1 MELNQQQKDA
11 LGRDLGAL
19 LQAYAPA
26 QSGGGGWEEVP
37 EEGFTWTG
45 YLGDFG
51 SSAFGILANL
61 SGAGGT
67 ILDWV
72 DGVEPDGTEK
82 NLRTLGRDGFNYI
95 ESIFEQVSEKLG
107 DDRPKVTQDQVL
119 KGFEDGD
126 FMPAVLFVRDSFPN
140 AAAYLASAFI
150 GAGIPLLI
158 SESERTLEERMS
170 NLGKGTGEATA
181 LDVGASILSAVVNVW
196 AERIPILKAGK
207 GLPDKGKMRVAAEAL
222 LRDLGWESA
231 GGATEEILTK
241 IGTDA
246 ELTSKGVGLA
256 AFFEALGGLGVS
268 PVAMG
273 GQLSRRNAQIKAREQ
288 LESVRENIISDLEA
302 ERANTTGRFK
312 KIQLT
317 NKIRNVKKHKTLA
330 SLLKDYP
337 EYDPTV
343 ELGDDPSVLEDQAP
357 EDDARE
363 DPSAQEDAAPTTEAE
378 ATAKAAERADQG
390 RVEPTLPGPQGR
402 PRRTIT
408 ISKENAEAFL
418 EQEGIDP
425 NNPPEWL
432 SVEDDGRLTITI
444 AERTA
449 EESVVEEIAR
459 IDAEIDSLMSQGKT
473 GGIFSDLLSRPER
486 DAKVRELQA
495 RKAELQKTL
504 QTGEGQ
510 RDAEG
515 RVVTPVTEGPAD
527 IDVPTWG
534 VEGEPT
540 LEPEGPEILPR
551 ADAES
556 TDRVDAALAEEER
569 AAAQA
574 KETGPLFGK
583 IRAERLR
590 QARERADR
598 AQAAEDERPGK
609 ATEEDLK
616 LTEISRIDEELAAL
630 ESQGVIPNKYITDS
644 TGELVLEGPTE
655 VERQAKIRELQARK
669 SELQSELQT
678 DKRSEEPVIE
688 TELGPS
694 NITTGDVE
702 LDNRVEEARDRRRAA
717 QARAQGLP
725 EPRVTADE
733 RLDRFE
739 QARDARRKE
748 QLDEERAEQE
758 DRRKQ
763 AEADEKARAAFD
775 ERQAAR
781 NKLEAEEQADSFI
794 LQFYNQRGTVTPGEI
809 KTRGAAIADE
819 IKREFGPEARRAFVD
834 RLDENINNLKAEW
847 AEEAAAEREAKAAGK
862 PAPTKAAPTQADATP
877 PAPETEL
884 TLEEFQ
890 AEYER
895 IKAEEGEQAAAD
907 YFAREAQRVATAAEA
922 APDDA
927 GETEAGPATPPPGPE
942 TAAPEGA
949 PAAPKKKKKSKKKAK
964 KKAAKKEPDLG
975 TAQDAAAAVDAD
987 KKEETPTRRER
998 NRPPRWRTKKD
1009 QSVQADLDGYPAVI
1023 SKVETTSVD
1032 KDGNEKVDSHYEA
1045 TYKTEKVV
1053 HDKTKQPVQWSD
1065 IATAQQWLENKFASK
1080 KVKEALAKAR
1090 RKAAWTQDSDTRW
1103 SKMIDGSSAVVTKE
1117 GDDFK
1122 VSYKGFDHPKK
1133 SFKTVE
1139 GAQRFLDNTYPKK
1152 RTRVKAGDVDAP
1164 KRRPTR
1170 VFDNPDPLPKAP
1182 EFTGQIKTE
1191 VDEGGNPVVWSYIN
1205 GEPFKKHS
1213 NKDAARRYLKGA
1225 TPDKIA
1231 KVYEQL
1237 AKREQI
1243 DEGKAA
1249 RAAKAAVSAGKKDAK
1264 AQARIK
1270 REAAKQAPQ
1279 ARQPKPLSPFN
1290 FSWSE
1295 WVAPK
1300 KTSAASKP
1308 NVEIKGNYEL
1318 SKAEDSEGYDISVTY
1333 PGREGEIVL
1342 FSVPN
1347 IDQAQII
1354 ADSIRAESPL
1364 FLEFLTE
1371 QAKNKN
1377 IDLIAVRDET
1387 AKEFGARNAALE
1399 KEIARLE
1406 GKQKTSGELAT
1417 LNDLKKQRKALKQ
1430 EAVRVAMPKSSTEA
1444 LNEWIDL
1451 LEDRGVLEAS
1461 GMDALD
1467 QVQETR
1473 AAEAEDAQGI
1483 DAQAAAYDDLK
1494 KKVTTNKVSNGEY
1507 ELTTEDG
1514 VRYKASKTEAGEWK
1528 VYISKVEDPD
1538 YYDDHNWEWDVTLPT
1553 LKEATAYVQEKD
1565 SEREPI
1571 GTLPEYQELLAEKL
1585 SVPSKK
1591 KFFDMGKRGNL
1602 RAATGVNLPGEP
1614 QAGSGIVFAER
1625 PELTILERGR
1635 INGFTEEDIA
1645 TLYLHNYQAINILDF
1660 NGNKDWGGSSR
1671 RQFGLEDLGPPKN
1684 KADLDARIDRA
1695 YKKYIE
1701 DFENA
1706 KDPITERTPREQLP
1720 TDEEIAT
1727 RTGAA
1732 KGLSDQEIEAY
1743 QQYKVKRAEMDA
1755 AGEGVP
1761 TLVET
1766 LEETEEE
1773 SVDER
1778 ADLIGQIKEDYI
1790 VLRDL
1795 VEAEETDVVAEILNN
1810 TPKKGGMSLSD
1821 LRELAKAI
1829 ASQEDSFQ
1837 FKSHKTKK
1845 KFAAQILEWATEEAV
1860 AEDIPSIEDES
1871 DFIVTDEDLGWYDI
1885 KESRSKSPAKGFD
1898 SPLQAS
1904 NALLSQMNSI
1914 WGKKATRRMME
1925 TGFIKILTLAEVR
1938 NLSNR
1943 YKKISTETNAF
1954 VDETDAKIIFI
1965 SDNIANNTNDAR
1977 GLILHE
1983 IGVHY
1988 GKRIF
1993 SGREFDQILDQL
2005 YKLNRDGDEVV
2016 QEAVNQVILNYTKN
2030 RKYPPVIGP
2039 PAVKKSDGTYVRH
2052 EKNSV
2057 LWEEVL
2063 AHVIQFK
2070 AADIKPTLWDR
2081 ITKAFVNF
2089 FKKITKPFD
2098 TNAEPEVD
2106 VNDITSLIQYAVGKV
2121 PSEALRD
2128 PDNDKLRQRYSS
2140 KKKYEFLKDSLVKD
2154 KVWHASPFAWTA
2166 PVIEKTEIGLQVGTL
2181 EAAAVAA
2188 VKSGAPEP
2196 VPYAGYIKIKNPL
2209 ELPDIGKWNIPVA
2222 WKNSI
2227 ESQDL
2232 LFHDGLDGPLGERIL
2247 NIITDWTDTKKV
2259 LKIYGKEQ
2267 EVGRTT
2273 FASEI
2278 RKAILDAGYDSIKY
2292 TNMYEDVFSTGY
2304 ILLED
2309 GQFKNATSLGFRE
2322 GQPAIS
2328 ESRGRRITKE
2338 VVENTQWAEK
2348 GRSSLLSGFKMI
2360 QKYIEPKMTLEGY
2373 RLLEKQ
2379 SMLMKGKKEEAHNFG
2394 RIMHD
2399 VLANVKGKKEKDA
2412 LTKFFETRG
2421 ASPDALPN
2429 RKIEY
2434 APFES
2439 VLRGTKPGPKNQ
2451 SKMTIR
2457 EAAVKAKD
2465 QIERLGQDA
2474 VDAGVLKE
2482 EQYEELKG
2490 QYLPRV
2496 YLKYVQSGQDRL
2508 GTGYMAGS
2516 MGYTRARKDEESFIE
2531 DLVSGRIKDPA
2542 YLASRYISMV
2552 GSDLATINYLN
2563 YIASDPANVGWV
2575 LPNQVVE
2582 IDGVS
2587 GTTVY
2592 FKNLSG
2598 EIRQRAAILREGGQ
2612 IDDAKKQ
2619 EAFANKIDKV
2629 IAKYPEIKNAD
2640 TRKYKR
2646 IPKSV
2651 RYGGMQGLWVD
2662 KIIWDDITQ
2671 QGAISSQNEVLNSI
2685 LHLFT
2690 RVQKAFKYTHVP
2702 MQVPA
2707 QARNAIS
2714 NTIFLNASGVP
2725 IWRIPSVLN
2734 NAMDNIVNN
2743 GKYMQ
2748 IARKYGIEQTTFA
2761 SEELGQIDKEFAKAT
2776 KDIAGM
2782 QTWSKLKIFMDKAN
2796 VFGRL
2801 YQKTEVLFKIAKIID
2816 LMENNGYNEVDAA
2829 MEANEALLDYSNV
2842 SPLIRTLRSMPLGSP
2857 FITFNAKALT
2867 QMIRNVKKHPIAT
2880 GKYLALPFVMAEVLM
2895 SQFDELDE
2903 EDVEALKAFLP
2914 EYAENNGNV
2923 FFLPYKDDNGKWVA
2937 FDMSY
2942 FLPWG
2947 AHFSVARDLANLEI
2961 GEAVKTIGVLGG
2973 PVQGLISGAQN
2984 VDPFTG
2990 QPIWNEN
2997 DTPHQQAQDIM
3008 MFMASYMIP
3017 PMLMPRNK
3025 AGDIA
3030 SGGGPLWKTMYA
3042 YDIIEG
3048 NIGKDGFTK
3057 YGELDA
3063 WLSWFGINTIKIG
3076 DYEMQNKAYW
3086 TQIKLTNIMKRA
3098 MKVMSDPNLT
3108 EEKRQELYDEYNK
3121 FATQTYLE
3129 IMEWSEKAQALA

>member
-11 LGRDLGAL
+11 IGRDLGAL
-19 LQAYAPA
+19 LKAYSPA
-26 QSGGGGWEEVP
+26 QSGGGGWEEAP

-170 NLGKGTGEATA
+170 NQGKTTGQATA

-196 AERIPILKAGK
+196 AERIPILKVGK
-207 GLPDKGKMRVAAEAL
+207 GLADKGKMRVAAEAL
-222 LRDLGWESA
+222 GRDLSWEFG

-246 ELTSKGVGLA
+246 ELTSEGVALSG
-256 AFFEALGGLGVS
+256 FFEALGGLGVS

-273 GQLSRRNAQIKAREQ
+273 GQLSRKSAQERAREQ

-302 ERANTTGRFK
+302 ERANTTGRLK

-317 NKIRNVKKHKTLA
+317 RKIKNVKKHKTLA

-343 ELGDDPSVLEDQAP
+343 ELGDDPSVLEDTEETIEEDESFQDPSVLLDQAP
-357 EDDARE
+357 
-363 DPSAQEDAAPTTEAE
+363 
-378 ATAKAAERADQG
+378 DQTG
-390 RVEPTLPGPQGR
+390 AGPQGR

-444 AERTA
+444 AEGTA

-510 RDAEG
+510 RDSEG
-515 RVVTPVTEGPAD
+515 RVVTPTLGGPAD
-527 IDVPTWG
+527 IDVPIWG

-569 AAAQA
+569 AAAQE
-574 KETGPLFGK
+574 KETGPLFPRT
-583 IRAERLR
+583 RAQRIK

-598 AQAAEDERPGK
+598 GK

-616 LTEISRIDEELAAL
+616 LTEE
-630 ESQGVIPNKYITDS
+630 
-644 TGELVLEGPTE
+644 
-655 VERQAKIRELQARK
+655 ARK
-669 SELQSELQT
+669 RADEGE
-678 DKRSEEPVIE
+678 RSEEPVIE

-702 LDNRVEEARDRRRAA
+702 LDNRLEEARDRRRAA
-717 QARAQGLP
+717 QARVQGLP

-733 RLDRFE
+733 GLDRFE

-758 DRRKQ
+758 DLRKQ
-763 AEADEKARAAFD
+763 AESDEKARAAFD

-781 NKLEAEEQADSFI
+781 NKLEAEEKADSFI

-847 AEEAAAEREAKAAGK
+847 AEEAAAEREAKAAEK

-964 KKAAKKEPDLG
+964 KKADKKEPDLG
-975 TAQDAAAAVDAD
+975 TAEDAAAAVADTD
-987 KKEETPTRRER
+987 KKEDREPPT
-998 NRPPRWRTKKD
+998 TKKKNRRPGWRPNE
-1009 QSVQADLDGYPAVI
+1009 DGSRSTGSLNGRPAVI

-1032 KDGNEKVDSHYEA
+1032 KDGKEKVDSHYEA
-1045 TYKTEKVV
+1045 SYDGEKVV
-1053 HDKTKQPVQWSD
+1053 NDRTKQPIEWAD

-1090 RKAAWTQDSDTRW
+1090 GKAAWTQDSDTRW

-1139 GAQRFLDNTYPKK
+1139 GAQRFLDNTYPKA
-1152 RTRVKAGDVDAP
+1152 RTRVKAEDVGAP
-1164 KRRPTR
+1164 KRGPTR

-1191 VDEGGNPVVWSYIN
+1191 VDEGGNPVVRSYIN

-1213 NKDAARRYLKGA
+1213 TKDAARRYLKGA

-1243 DEGKAA
+1243 DESKAA
-1249 RAAKAAVSAGKKDAK
+1249 RAAKVAVSAGKKDAE

-1295 WVAPK
+1295 WVADK
-1300 KTSAASKP
+1300 KTSAANKP

-1333 PGREGEIVL
+1333 PGKEGEIVL

-1354 ADSIRAESPL
+1354 ADSIRSESPL

-1406 GKQKTSGELAT
+1406 GKQKTSDEVAT

-1451 LEDRGVLEAS
+1451 LEDRGALEAS

-1494 KKVTTNKVSNGEY
+1494 KKVTTDKVSSGEY
-1507 ELTTEDG
+1507 ALTTEDG

-1565 SEREPI
+1565 SEREKI
-1571 GTLPEYQELLAEKL
+1571 GTLPEYQE
-1585 SVPSKK
+1585 
-1591 KFFDMGKRGNL
+1591 
-1602 RAATGVNLPGEP
+1602 
-1614 QAGSGIVFAER
+1614 
-1625 PELTILERGR
+1625 
-1635 INGFTEEDIA
+1635 
-1645 TLYLHNYQAINILDF
+1645 
-1660 NGNKDWGGSSR
+1660 
-1671 RQFGLEDLGPPKN
+1671 
-1684 KADLDARIDRA
+1684 
-1695 YKKYIE
+1695 
-1701 DFENA
+1701 
-1706 KDPITERTPREQLP
+1706 
-1720 TDEEIAT
+1720 
-1727 RTGAA
+1727 
-1732 KGLSDQEIEAY
+1732 
-1743 QQYKVKRAEMDA
+1743 
-1755 AGEGVP
+1755 
-1761 TLVET
+1761 LVET

-1790 VLRDL
+1790 ILRDL
-1795 VEAEETDVVAEILNN
+1795 VESEETDVVAEILNN
-1810 TPKKGGMSLSD
+1810 TPAKGGMSLSD

-1845 KFAAQILEWATEEAV
+1845 EFAAQILEWATEEAV
-1860 AEDIPSIEDES
+1860 VEDIPSIEDES
-1871 DFIVTDEDLGWYDI
+1871 DFVVTDEFGWSDI
-1885 KESRSKSPAKGFD
+1885 KESRSKRPVKGFD

-2030 RKYPPVIGP
+2030 RKYPPVIGA

-2098 TNAEPEVD
+2098 TEAAPEVD

-2379 SMLMKGKKEEAHNFG
+2379 AMLMKGKKEEAHNFG
-2394 RIMHD
+2394 RILHD
-2399 VLANVKGKKEKDA
+2399 VLANVKGKKEKEA
-2412 LTKFFETRG
+2412 LAKFFETRG

-2508 GTGYMAGS
+2508 GTGYMPGS

-2598 EIRQRAAILREGGQ
+2598 EIRQRATILREGGQ

-2761 SEELGQIDKEFAKAT
+2761 SEELGRIDKEFAKAT

-2782 QTWSKLKIFMDKAN
+2782 QTWSKLKIFMDNAN

-2816 LMENNGYNEVDAA
+2816 LMENQGYNESDAA

-2973 PVQGLISGAQN
+2973 PVQGLLGGLQN

-2990 QPIWNEN
+2990 QPVWNEN

-3017 PMLMPRNK
+3017 PMLMPRNR

-3057 YGELDA
+3057 YGEFDA

-3086 TQIKLTNIMKRA
+3086 TQKELADIMKRA
-3098 MKVMSDPNLT
+3098 KKVMSDPNLT

-3121 FATQTYLE
+3121 FATQKYLE
-3129 IMEWSEKAQALA
+3129 IMEWAEKAQALQ

>member
-19 LQAYAPA
+19 LQVYAPT
-26 QSGGGGWEEVP
+26 QPVVEQPEP

-150 GAGIPLLI
+150 GAGIPLLV

-170 NLGKGTGEATA
+170 NQGKTTGEATA

-196 AERIPILKAGK
+196 AERIPILKATK
-207 GLPDKGKMRVAAEAL
+207 GLADKGKMRVAAEAL
-222 LRDLGWESA
+222 GRDLSWEAA

-273 GQLSRRNAQIKAREQ
+273 GQLSRRSAQKQAREQ

-317 NKIRNVKKHKTLA
+317 NKIRKAKKHKTLA

-337 EYDPTV
+337 EYDPTK

-402 PRRTIT
+402 PRQTIT
-408 ISKENAEAFL
+408 VPAE
-418 EQEGIDP
+418 QVPDDIDP
-425 NNPPEWL
+425 DNLPEGV
-432 SVEDDGRLTITI
+432 SIDEDGKLTITI
-444 AERTA
+444 TEGTA

-473 GGIFSDLLSRPER
+473 GGILSDLLSRPER

-551 ADAES
+551 ADAEAQ
-556 TDRVDAALAEEER
+556 DRVDAALAEQETERQREEQLR
-569 AAAQA
+569 TPIFQR
-574 KETGPLFGK
+574 T
-583 IRAERLR
+583 RAERLR

-598 AQAAEDERPGK
+598 AQAAEAERPGK

-616 LTEISRIDEELAAL
+616 LTEE
-630 ESQGVIPNKYITDS
+630 
-644 TGELVLEGPTE
+644 
-655 VERQAKIRELQARK
+655 ARK
-669 SELQSELQT
+669 RADEGE
-678 DKRSEEPVIE
+678 RSEEPVIE
-688 TELGPS
+688 TPLGPS

-717 QARAQGLP
+717 QARAQGRP

-834 RLDENINNLKAEW
+834 RLNENINNLKAEW
-847 AEEAAAEREAKAAGK
+847 AEEAAAEREAKAAEK

-877 PAPETEL
+877 PAPDT
-884 TLEEFQ
+884 
-890 AEYER
+890 
-895 IKAEEGEQAAAD
+895 
-907 YFAREAQRVATAAEA
+907 AEA

-927 GETEAGPATPPPGPE
+927 GETEAGPATPPPGTDT
-942 TAAPEGA
+942 TAPKGA

-975 TAQDAAAAVDAD
+975 SAEDAAAAVADAD
-987 KKEETPTRRER
+987 KNEDREPPT
-998 NRPPRWRTKKD
+998 TKKKNRRPGWRPNE
-1009 QSVQADLDGYPAVI
+1009 DGSRSTGTLNGRPAVI

-1032 KDGNEKVDSHYEA
+1032 KDGKEKVDSHYEA
-1045 TYKTEKVV
+1045 SYDGEKVV
-1053 HDKTKQPVQWSD
+1053 NDKTKQPIEWAD

-1090 RKAAWTQDSDTRW
+1090 RKEAWTQDSDTRW

-1139 GAQRFLDNTYPKK
+1139 GAQRFLDDTYPKA
-1152 RTRVKAGDVDAP
+1152 RTRVKAEDVDAS

-1182 EFTGQIKTE
+1182 ELTGQIKIR
-1191 VDEGGNPVVWSYIN
+1191 VDEGGNPVYWSYIN
-1205 GEPFKKHS
+1205 GEPLRDHKS
-1213 NKDAARRYLKGA
+1213 ENAARRYLKGA
-1225 TPDKIA
+1225 TSDKIA
-1231 KVYEQL
+1231 KVYADL

-1243 DEGKAA
+1243 DESKAA
-1249 RAAKAAVSAGKKDAK
+1249 RKAKVAASAGKKDAK

-1270 REAAKQAPQ
+1270 REAAKQAPK

-1290 FSWSE
+1290 FAWSE
-1295 WVAPK
+1295 WVADK
-1300 KTSAASKP
+1300 KTSAANKP

-1333 PGREGEIVL
+1333 PGKEGEIVL

-1371 QAKNKN
+1371 QAKNKK

-1387 AKEFGARNAALE
+1387 AKEFGDRNAALE

-1406 GKQKTSGELAT
+1406 GKQKTSDEVAT

-1430 EAVRVAMPKSSTEA
+1430 EAVRVAMPKSSTES

-1602 RAATGVNLPGEP
+1602 RRATGVNLPGEP
-1614 QAGSGIVFAER
+1614 QAGPGIVFAER

-1645 TLYLHNYQAINILDF
+1645 TLYLYNEQAINIPDF
-1660 NGNKDWGGSSR
+1660 NGNKDWGGSAR

-1732 KGLSDQEIEAY
+1732 KGLSDREIEAY

-1795 VEAEETDVVAEILNN
+1795 VESEETDVVAEILNN

-1871 DFIVTDEDLGWYDI
+1871 DFIVTDEFGWSDI
-1885 KESRSKSPAKGFD
+1885 KESRSKRPVKGFD

-2098 TNAEPEVD
+2098 TEAAPEVD

-2154 KVWHASPFAWTA
+2154 KVWHASPFAWTV

-2474 VDAGVLKE
+2474 VDAGILKE

-2508 GTGYMAGS
+2508 GTGYMPGS

-2598 EIRQRAAILREGGQ
+2598 EIRQRAAILREVGQ

-2690 RVQKAFKYTHVP
+2690 RIQKAFKYTHVP

-3086 TQIKLTNIMKRA
+3086 TQKELADIIKRA
-3098 MKVMSDPNLT
+3098 EKVMSDPNLT

-3121 FATQTYLE
+3121 FATQKYLE
-3129 IMEWSEKAQALA
+3129 IMEWSEKAQALQ

>member
-1 MELNQQQKDA
+1 MELNQQQREAIGKN
-11 LGRDLGAL
+11 LGSL
-19 LQAYAPA
+19 LESYSQSQPVEQAAPA
-26 QSGGGGWEEVP
+26 
-37 EEGFTWTG
+37 EGFTWTG

-51 SSAFGILANL
+51 SSALGILANL

-82 NLRTLGRDGFNYI
+82 NLRTLGRDGFKYI
-95 ESIFEQVSEKLG
+95 ESILEKASEGLA
-107 DDRPKVTQDQVL
+107 DDRPKITQDQVL

-126 FMPAVLFVRDSFPN
+126 FVPAMLFVRDSFPN
-140 AAAYLASAFI
+140 AAAYLGAAFI
-150 GAGIPLLI
+150 GGGIPLLV

-170 NLGKGTGEATA
+170 NLKKGTGEASA
-181 LDVGASILSAVVNVW
+181 VDVGASMLSAIINVW
-196 AERIPILKAGK
+196 AERIPVLKAGK
-207 GLPDKGKMRVAAEAL
+207 GLEDKGKMRVSLEAL
-222 LRDLGWESA
+222 ARDLGWEA
-231 GGATEEILTK
+231 GGGASEDILTK

-246 ELTSKGVGLA
+246 ELTAKGVSLA

-363 DPSAQEDAAPTTEAE
+363 DPSAQEDAAPT
-378 ATAKAAERADQG
+378 QG
-390 RVEPTLPGPQGR
+390 RIEPTLPGPQDR
-402 PRRTIT
+402 PRQTIT
-408 ISKENAEAFL
+408 VPAE
-418 EQEGIDP
+418 QVPDDIDP
-425 NNPPEWL
+425 DNLPEGV
-432 SVEDDGRLTITI
+432 SIDEDGKLTITI
-444 AERTA
+444 TEGGAE
-449 EESVVEEIAR
+449 
-459 IDAEIDSLMSQGKT
+459 
-473 GGIFSDLLSRPER
+473 
-486 DAKVRELQA
+486 
-495 RKAELQKTL
+495 
-504 QTGEGQ
+504 TGEGQ
-510 RDAEG
+510 RDSEG
-515 RVVTPVTEGPAD
+515 RIVTPTLGGPAD
-527 IDVPTWG
+527 IDVPAFG
-534 VEGEPT
+534 VEGEST
-540 LEPEGPEILPR
+540 LEPEVPEVLPTTE
-551 ADAES
+551 AES
-556 TDRVDAALAEEER
+556 TDGLDASLSEEER
-569 AAAQA
+569 A
-574 KETGPLFGK
+574 
-583 IRAERLR
+583 IRIR

-598 AQAAEDERPGK
+598 AQAAEAETPGK

-616 LTEISRIDEELAAL
+616 LTEE
-630 ESQGVIPNKYITDS
+630 
-644 TGELVLEGPTE
+644 
-655 VERQAKIRELQARK
+655 ARK
-669 SELQSELQT
+669 RADEGE
-678 DKRSEEPVIE
+678 RSETPIIE

-694 NITTGDVE
+694 TINTGDIE
-702 LDNRVEEARDRRRAA
+702 LDNRVEENRDRRRAA
-717 QARAQGLP
+717 RESAQNIPQDRDETARQA
-725 EPRVTADE
+725 ADPN
-733 RLDRFE
+733 
-739 QARDARRKE
+739 RKE
-748 QLDEERAEQE
+748 QLEREKAERDDLQ
-758 DRRKQ
+758 RQ
-763 AEADEKARAAFD
+763 AEADERARAAAE
-775 ERQAAR
+775 EREAKRQERAA
-781 NKLEAEEQADSFI
+781 KEKAEADQLEAENRAYNFI
-794 LQFYNQRGTVTPGEI
+794 LPYLNVNDDTPVRAIKAASESVAEEI
-809 KTRGAAIADE
+809 GRE
-819 IKREFGPEARRAFVD
+819 IGPEARSIFRKEVQSRIKDLQVD
-834 RLDENINNLKAEW
+834 REQDAKDRKEA
-847 AEEAAAEREAKAAGK
+847 AAAEREAKAA
-862 PAPTKAAPTQADATP
+862 AEDAPTQEDQ
-877 PAPETEL
+877 APEQDASEDTADE
-884 TLEEFQ
+884 
-890 AEYER
+890 A
-895 IKAEEGEQAAAD
+895 GE
-907 YFAREAQRVATAAEA
+907 AEA
-922 APDDA
+922 
-927 GETEAGPATPPPGPE
+927 ESTTPPPGPDT
-942 TAAPEGA
+942 TADEGA
-949 PAAPKKKKKSKKKAK
+949 PAAPKKKKPKKKAK
-964 KKAAKKEPDLG
+964 KKTGTRKEPDIG
-975 TAQDAAAAVDAD
+975 TPGDSAGAAEDAD
-987 KKEETPTRRER
+987 KKKDRKPPTRRQQ
-998 NRPPRWRTKKD
+998 NRKPGWKTKED
-1009 QSVQADLDGYPAVI
+1009 ESRSTGSLNGLPATI
-1023 SKVETTSVD
+1023 TKVETTSVD
-1032 KDGNEKVDSHYEA
+1032 KEGKEKVDSHYEA
-1045 TYKTEKVV
+1045 SYDGEKVV
-1053 HDKTKQPVQWSD
+1053 NEKTKQPVEWAKID
-1065 IATAQQWLENKFASK
+1065 NAQQWLENKFASK

-1090 RKAAWTQDSDTRW
+1090 GKAAWTQDSDTRW

-1133 SFKTVE
+1133 SFTSLG
-1139 GAQRFLDNTYPKK
+1139 GAQRFLDSTYPKK
-1152 RTRVKAGDVDAP
+1152 RTRVKAEDVDAP
-1164 KRRPTR
+1164 KSRPTR

-1191 VDEGGNPVVWSYIN
+1191 VDEGGNPVVRSYIN
-1205 GEPFKKHS
+1205 GEPFKKHT
-1213 NKDAARRYLKGA
+1213 NEAAARKYLKGA

-1237 AKREQI
+1237 AKREQL
-1243 DEGKAA
+1243 DESNAARKVKAA
-1249 RAAKAAVSAGKKDAK
+1249 ASAGKKDAK

-1270 REAAKQAPQ
+1270 REAAKQAPK
-1279 ARQPKPLSPFN
+1279 ARQPKMLSPFN
-1290 FSWSE
+1290 FAWSE
-1295 WVAPK
+1295 WVADK
-1300 KTSAASKP
+1300 KTSAAKKP

-1333 PGREGEIVL
+1333 PGRKGEIVL

-1371 QAKNKN
+1371 QAKNKK

-1399 KEIARLE
+1399 KEISRLE
-1406 GKQKTSGELAT
+1406 GKDKTSGEVAT

-1430 EAVRVAMPKSSTEA
+1430 EAVRVAMPKSSTES

-1467 QVQETR
+1467 QVQEDR
-1473 AAEAEDAQGI
+1473 AAEAEDAQGM
-1483 DAQAAAYDDLK
+1483 DAQEEAYEDLK
-1494 KKVTTNKVSNGEY
+1494 KKVETN
-1507 ELTTEDG
+1507 
-1514 VRYKASKTEAGEWK
+1514 
-1528 VYISKVEDPD
+1528 
-1538 YYDDHNWEWDVTLPT
+1538 
-1553 LKEATAYVQEKD
+1553 
-1565 SEREPI
+1565 
-1571 GTLPEYQELLAEKL
+1571 
-1585 SVPSKK
+1585 
-1591 KFFDMGKRGNL
+1591 
-1602 RAATGVNLPGEP
+1602 
-1614 QAGSGIVFAER
+1614 
-1625 PELTILERGR
+1625 
-1635 INGFTEEDIA
+1635 EE
-1645 TLYLHNYQAINILDF
+1645 
-1660 NGNKDWGGSSR
+1660 
-1671 RQFGLEDLGPPKN
+1671 
-1684 KADLDARIDRA
+1684 
-1695 YKKYIE
+1695 
-1701 DFENA
+1701 
-1706 KDPITERTPREQLP
+1706 
-1720 TDEEIAT
+1720 
-1727 RTGAA
+1727 
-1732 KGLSDQEIEAY
+1732 
-1743 QQYKVKRAEMDA
+1743 
-1755 AGEGVP
+1755 
-1761 TLVET
+1761 LVET

-1778 ADLIGQIKEDYI
+1778 NDLVGQIKEDYI

-1810 TPKKGGMSLSD
+1810 TPAKGGMSLSD

-1845 KFAAQILEWATEEAV
+1845 EFAAQILEWATEEAV
-1860 AEDIPSIEDES
+1860 AEYVPSIKDES
-1871 DFIVTDEDLGWYDI
+1871 DFIITDEDLGWSDI
-1885 KESRSKSPAKGFD
+1885 KESRSRNPAKGFD
-1898 SPLQAS
+1898 SPIQAS
-1904 NALLSQMNSI
+1904 NALISQMNNI

-1925 TGFIKILTLAEVR
+1925 TGFIKILTLAEVK
-1938 NLSNR
+1938 NLSNK
-1943 YKKISTETNAF
+1943 YKGISKETNAF

-2016 QEAVNQVILNYTKN
+2016 QEAVNQVVLNYTKDG
-2030 RKYPPVIGP
+2030 KYPPVIAP
-2039 PAVKKSDGTYVRH
+2039 PAVKKSDGKYIRH
-2052 EKNSV
+2052 QVDSV
-2057 LWEEVL
+2057 FWEEVL

-2166 PVIEKTEIGLQVGTL
+2166 PVIEKTELGLFAGTFD
-2181 EAAAVAA
+2181 AADSMAKYYEEIYPDSKA
-2188 VKSGAPEP
+2188 SMYE
-2196 VPYAGYIKIKNPL
+2196 GYIKIKNPL
-2209 ELPDIGKWNIPVA
+2209 ELPDVGRFNNPID
-2222 WKNSI
+2222 WKKSI
-2227 ESQDL
+2227 DEQDL
-2232 LFHDGLDGPLGERIL
+2232 LFHDGLDGPLGEKIQS
-2247 NIITDWTDTKKV
+2247 IINDWTETSKV
-2259 LKIYGKEQ
+2259 LTIYKDEGKIAFSKD
-2267 EVGRTT
+2267 
-2273 FASEI
+2273 I

-2292 TNMYEDVFSTGY
+2292 TNVYDDIFTGSYIVLKDV
-2304 ILLED
+2304 
-2309 GQFKNATSLGFRE
+2309 QFKKADSLGFRE
-2322 GQPAIS
+2322 DQPAIS
-2328 ESRGRRITKE
+2328 ESRGKRITKE
-2338 VVENTQWAEK
+2338 LVDNTQWAEK

-2399 VLANVKGKKEKDA
+2399 ILANVKGKKERDA
-2412 LTKFFETRG
+2412 LTKFFETRD
-2421 ASPDALPN
+2421 ASPDSLPN

-2451 SKMTIR
+2451 STMTIR
-2457 EAAVKAKD
+2457 EAAIKAKD

-2474 VDAGVLKE
+2474 VDVGVLKK

-2508 GTGYMAGS
+2508 GTGYMPGS

-2563 YIASDPANVGWV
+2563 YIASDPANAGWV

-2714 NTIFLNASGVP
+2714 NTVFLNASGVP

-2734 NAMDNIVNN
+2734 KSMDNIVNN
-2743 GKYMQ
+2743 GKYMK

-2761 SEELGQIDKEFAKAT
+2761 SEELGRIDKEFAKAT
-2776 KDIAGM
+2776 KDISGM
-2782 QTWSKLKIFMDKAN
+2782 QTWSKLKIFMDNAN

-2816 LMENNGYNEVDAA
+2816 LMENQGYGEVEAA

-2947 AHFSVARDLANLEI
+2947 AHFSVAKDLANLEV

-2973 PVQGLISGAQN
+2973 PVQGLLGGLQN

-2990 QPIWNEN
+2990 QPVWNEN

-3017 PMLMPRNK
+3017 PMLMPRNR

-3030 SGGGPLWKTMYA
+3030 TGGGPLWKTMYA
-3042 YDIIEG
+3042 YDVIEG
-3048 NIGKDGFTK
+3048 NIGKDGLTK

-3076 DYEMQNKAYW
+3076 DYEMGNKAYW
-3086 TQIKLTNIMKRA
+3086 TEKELTDIMKRA
-3098 MKVMSDPNLT
+3098 EKVMSDPNLT

-3121 FATQTYLE
+3121 FATQKYLE